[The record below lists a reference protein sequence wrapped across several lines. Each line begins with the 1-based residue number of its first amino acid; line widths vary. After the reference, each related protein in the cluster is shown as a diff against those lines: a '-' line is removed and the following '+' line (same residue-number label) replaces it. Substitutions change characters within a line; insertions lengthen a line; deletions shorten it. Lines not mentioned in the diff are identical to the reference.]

1 MSPDLLLI
9 DATGWK
15 TQWICTLI
23 VLAYMVSVSMLRHRR
38 AADLQ
43 KKYNLTTRASFRT
56 MSTDDA
62 QTILKD
68 LTELEF
74 PKMFGFSI
82 IFALFKGGSPLSLI
96 LAQAA
101 KAWMLLTIITDL
113 LTADVWNTERVI
125 PSCCHRA
132 TCLSRKCIEAYCRHW
147 CTAA

>member
-9 DATGWK
+9 DAAGWN
-15 TQWICTLI
+15 TQWIITLL

-38 AADLQ
+38 GADLQ

-82 IFALFKGGSPLSLI
+82 IIALFKGGSPLPLKI
-96 LAQAA
+96 A
-101 KAWMLLTIITDL
+101 
-113 LTADVWNTERVI
+113 
-125 PSCCHRA
+125 
-132 TCLSRKCIEAYCRHW
+132 
-147 CTAA
+147 